1 MSEFFRVKDPHEVF
15 GFFSQFT
22 VLDAESVPL
31 HLANGRIMAS
41 DFYAACDLPPFDRSV
56 VDGYALKA
64 ESSFGASEAVPVYLE
79 LKENV
84 RMGQAPQI
92 ELKPGQTSYI
102 PTGGMLPNG
111 ADAVVMVEHS
121 AKLNDNTVEIYKSAA
136 PYANTVRKG
145 EDFTEGRLLLRKGDV
160 LRAQDIGV
168 LAAFGQIAV
177 EVYRRPRVG
186 IISSGD
192 EIVEPT
198 QTPALGQIRDINS
211 YTLAAL
217 VQKAGGEAT
226 LYGIAKDDF
235 DDLFFHVKQALD
247 HSDMVIISGGSSVG
261 TRDYTLKVLQA
272 CENSEIL
279 MHGVAISPGK
289 PTILAQCGG
298 KAVWGLP
305 GHASSAMVIFGRFLT
320 PFIAYTGGRRPPYE
334 ELNLSLAILT
344 RNVASDIGR
353 EDFVRARI
361 RRNENGELTAEP
373 ILGKSSL
380 INTMVHA
387 DGLIKIDK
395 NLEGIKAGK
404 VVQVILF

>member
-15 GFFSQFT
+15 EFFPQFNLLGT
-22 VLDAESVPL
+22 ESVPL
-31 HLANGRIMAS
+31 HLASGRVMAC
-41 DFYAACDLPPFDRSV
+41 DFAATCDLPPFDRSV

-64 ESSFGASEAVPVYLE
+64 ESSFGASEAVPAYLE
-79 LKENV
+79 LRENIC
-84 RMGQAPQI
+84 MGRPPQVA
-92 ELKPGQTSYI
+92 LKRGEASYI
-102 PTGGMLPNG
+102 PTGGMLPQG
-111 ADAVVMVEHS
+111 ADAVVMVENS
-121 AKLNDNTVEIYKSAA
+121 AKLNDKTVEIYKSVA
-136 PYANTVRKG
+136 PHANMVRRG
-145 EDFTEGRLLLRKGDV
+145 EDFKAGQTLLQKGDV

-168 LAAFGQIAV
+168 LAAFGRIAV
-177 EVYRRPRVG
+177 EVYRKPVVG

-211 YTLAAL
+211 YTLGAL
-217 VQKAGGEAT
+217 VQKAGGEAR
-226 LYGIAKDDF
+226 LFGIAKDDF
-235 DDLFFHVKQALD
+235 DDLYNRVKLAVDSCDL
-247 HSDMVIISGGSSVG
+247 VIISGGSSVG
-261 TRDYTLKVLQA
+261 TRDYTLKALEA
-272 CENSEIL
+272 LENSTVL

-289 PTILAQCGG
+289 PTILANCNG

-320 PFIAYTGGRRPPYE
+320 AFLAYTGGRRPPYE
-334 ELNLSLAILT
+334 DFNLALAILK
-344 RNVASDIGR
+344 RNVASAQGR
-353 EDFVRARI
+353 EDYVRARI
-361 RRNENGELTAEP
+361 MRNDAGELTAEP

-395 NLEGIKAGK
+395 NLEGVKAGA

>member
-15 GFFSQFT
+15 DFFPQFNILGT
-22 VLDAESVPL
+22 ESLPL
-31 HLANGRIMAS
+31 YLANDRIVAN
-41 DFYAACDLPPFDRSV
+41 DFAAVYDLPPFSRSV

-64 ESSFGASEAVPVYLE
+64 ESSFGASEAIPVYLE
-79 LKENV
+79 LKEQI
-84 RMGQAPQI
+84 RMGQAP
-92 ELKPGQTSYI
+92 EMALKPGETSYI
-102 PTGGMLPNG
+102 PTGGMLPRG
-111 ADAVVMVEHS
+111 ADAVVMVENS
-121 AKLNDNTVEIYKSAA
+121 GLLNENTVEIYKSVA
-136 PYANTVRKG
+136 PFANMVQKG
-145 EDFTEGRLLLRKGDV
+145 EDFKEGQPLLHKGDV

-168 LAAFGQIAV
+168 LAAFGRIAV
-177 EVYRRPRVG
+177 EVYRKPIVG

-211 YTLAAL
+211 YTLGAL
-217 VQKAGGEAT
+217 VQKAGGEAR
-226 LYGIAKDDF
+226 LFGIARDDF
-235 DDLFFHVKQALD
+235 EDLYNRVKLAVETCD
-247 HSDMVIISGGSSVG
+247 VVIISGGSSVG
-261 TRDYTLKVLQA
+261 TRDYTLKVL
-272 CENSEIL
+272 ETMDNSQVL

-289 PTILAQCGG
+289 PTILANCDG

-305 GHASSAMVIFGRFLT
+305 GHASSAMVIFGRFLV
-320 PFIAYTGGRRPPYE
+320 PFLAFIGGRRPPYE
-334 ELNLSLAILT
+334 DLNLALAILT
-344 RNVASDIGR
+344 RNVASAQGR

-361 RRNENGELTAEP
+361 VRNAAGELTAEP

-395 NLEGIKAGK
+395 NLEGVKAGE